1 VIRRHVLAALAQGIA
16 AGTDDAARAALRN
29 IDWAIRKRAKRKLEA
44 ALIDAALATNE
55 LGGAEDPE
63 AARHVQR
70 AAALQLAKVQVEPTD
85 RERVTAA
92 YAALPPVRAPRLWLA
107 TSALGLVAVVA
118 VVGSYLYIDALPG
131 RPSRAYAR
139 PLPPP
144 AAGAFKDG
152 GVPLG
157 DPEIEKL
164 LVGDFTKLV
173 LQVDRERGRGGSDK
187 DRKARVVDLFS
198 APAIV
203 KRGPGLLAAWH
214 EMIRGLDRW
223 VGVPSDDLDREAR
236 ELRAKVRSVSDQLA
250 AVGIGY
256 YLEGDIFSSGDR
268 DHAVIYTYRV
278 EQVVYL
284 KAGTEPRRVLSLR
297 RLDRLNLGHSLLG
310 MQSQELGDP
319 VVLLDQIDEHVAGT
333 ILPALAPD
341 AAYDA
346 GDREWLATDI
356 GKRLANTAGEAVR
369 RDLRGALG
377 TDANA
382 ARKIAE
388 LLAERAKIVAGWR
401 EDFDRR
407 GYAMVSTDD
416 MLFLPEGLL
425 AELEGEVLNGQRD
438 RVREIEDELARLAA
452 PRIASKLHELV
463 TASVR
468 RHEAQ
473 HGMDDDRPLP
483 YPAILAQLLGPPERE
498 DGEPIRRVERVR
510 AELAAY
516 TSQIANDPALA
527 QLALWMVAR
536 HAFGSVRT
544 AEYYSGIIIL
554 DGLARHA
561 GIAGSGPGIDADGEV
576 DRRHLASRAE
586 ALTLVDNNRLREAAR
601 ALWRELYGK
610 PIVPIVDT

>member
-1 VIRRHVLAALAQGIA
+1 MIRRHVLAALARGIS
-16 AGTDDAARAALRN
+16 AGTDDAAREALRE
-29 IDWAIRKRAKRKLEA
+29 IDWAIRKRAKRKLET

-70 AAALQLAKVQVEPTD
+70 AAALQLAKVQVDLTS

-92 YAALPPVRAPRLWLA
+92 YAALPPVKPPRLWLA
-107 TSALGLVAVVA
+107 TSLLGLAAVAAVA
-118 VVGSYLYIDALPG
+118 GSYVYIDSLPG

-164 LVGDFTKLV
+164 LVGDFTQLV
-173 LQVDRERGRGGSDK
+173 LQVDRERGRGASDK
-187 DRKARVVDLFS
+187 DRKAHVADLFS

-250 AVGIGY
+250 AAGIGY
-256 YLEGDIFSSGDR
+256 YLEGDIFSSGGR
-268 DHAVIYTYRV
+268 DHAVVYTYRV
-278 EQVVYL
+278 EQVVYV

-319 VVLLDQIDEHVAGT
+319 VVLLDQIEEHVAGT

-341 AAYDA
+341 APYEI
-346 GDREWLATDI
+346 GDREWLATAA
-356 GKRLANTAGEAVR
+356 GKRLSKVAGEAMR
-369 RDLRGALG
+369 RDLRAALG
-377 TDANA
+377 ADANA
-382 ARKIAE
+382 AQKIAG
-388 LLAERAKIVAGWR
+388 LLAERAKIVGGWR

-416 MLFLPEGLL
+416 QLFLPEGLL
-425 AELEGEVLNGQRD
+425 AELEGEVLNGERD
-438 RVREIEDELARLAA
+438 RVLAIEDELAALQA
-452 PRIASKLHELV
+452 PRIAAKLVDLV
-463 TASVR
+463 TATVR

-483 YPAILAQLLGPPERE
+483 YPAILADLLGPPARE

-527 QLALWMVAR
+527 QLSLWMVAR
-536 HAFGSVRT
+536 HAFGNART
-544 AEYYSGIIIL
+544 AEYYSGAIIV

-561 GIAGSGPGIDADGEV
+561 GITGTGPGIDKHGEI
-576 DRRHLASRAE
+576 DLRHLAAAAE
-586 ALTLVDNNRLREAAR
+586 ALALVDNSRLREAAQL
-601 ALWRELYGK
+601 LWRELYGK
-610 PIVPIVDT
+610 PIIPIVDK

>member
-1 VIRRHVLAALAQGIA
+1 MIRRHVLAALARGIS
-16 AGTDDAARAALRN
+16 AGTDDAAREALRK
-29 IDWAIRKRAKRKLEA
+29 IDWAIRKRAKRKLET

-55 LGGAEDPE
+55 LGGADDPD

-70 AAALQLAKVQVEPTD
+70 AAALQLAKVQVDLTD

-92 YAALPPVRAPRLWLA
+92 YAALPPVKAPRLWLA
-107 TSALGLVAVVA
+107 TSVLGLAAVAA
-118 VVGSYLYIDALPG
+118 VVGSYVYIDSLPG

-164 LVGDFTKLV
+164 LVGNFTQLV
-173 LQVDRERGRGGSDK
+173 LQVDRDRGRGASDRE
-187 DRKARVVDLFS
+187 RKERVADLFS

-203 KRGPGLLAAWH
+203 KRGPALLTAWH
-214 EMIRGLDRW
+214 ELIRGLDRW

-236 ELRAKVRSVSDQLA
+236 ELREKVRRVSDQLA
-250 AVGIGY
+250 AAGIGY
-256 YLEGDIFSSGDR
+256 YLEGDIFSSGER
-268 DHAVIYTYRV
+268 DHAVVYTYRV
-278 EQVVYL
+278 DQVVYV

-319 VVLLDQIDEHVAGT
+319 VVLLDQIEEHVAET
-333 ILPALAPD
+333 ILPALALD
-341 AAYDA
+341 APYEL
-346 GDREWLATDI
+346 GDREWLATGA
-356 GKRLANTAGEAVR
+356 GKRLGKAAGDAVR
-369 RDLRGALG
+369 RDLRTALG
-377 TDANA
+377 ADANA

-388 LLAERAKIVAGWR
+388 LLAERAKIVNGWR

-416 MLFLPEGLL
+416 KLFLPEDLL
-425 AELEGEVLNGQRD
+425 AELEGEVSNTERD
-438 RVREIEDELARLAA
+438 RVMAIEETLAALQA
-452 PRIASKLHELV
+452 PRIASKLEELV
-463 TASVR
+463 TATVR

-473 HGMDDDRPLP
+473 HGMDDDRPLA
-483 YPAILAQLLGPPERE
+483 YPAILSEMLGPAARE
-498 DGEPIRRVERVR
+498 DGEPFRRVVRVR

-516 TSQIANDPALA
+516 ISQIANDPALA
-527 QLALWMVAR
+527 QLSLWMVAR
-536 HAFGSVRT
+536 HAFGSART
-544 AEYYSGIIIL
+544 AEYYSGIVIL

-561 GIAGSGPGIDADGEV
+561 GITGTGPGIDKYYEV
-576 DRRHLASRAE
+576 DLRHLASRAE
-586 ALTLVDNNRLREAAR
+586 ALALVDNGRLREAAR
-601 ALWRELYGK
+601 SLWRELYGK
-610 PIVPIVDT
+610 PIVPIVDK